1 MRNRYILLTDLF
13 GLVAATALASLLGM
27 EQRTDVALLW
37 KSALVYGAFLIPV
50 RVAAAQFFGLYASLW
65 QHASLNEL
73 ERIIKAWLW
82 SVPFSFVVGLSAL
95 QAVADLAPLPVAS
108 LVIDAMLALSVLAAP
123 RLGIRYLH
131 LGRRGAGNG
140 LRSRTLVVGA
150 GEVGQSVLRASLTAT
165 AKFEVVAFVDDAPN
179 KTGSLLNGVY
189 VYGRISDLPKIARE
203 LAVTEVVI
211 AMADAKGSLVRSI
224 VEMAASVGAT
234 TRTVPSLTDLVS
246 GRVQVSQLRPVEI
259 EDLLRR
265 EAISTDL
272 SGVRRVVSGQVVLV
286 TGAGGSIGSEICR
299 QVAVLEPS
307 LLVLLDH
314 SENQVF
320 EITNELRE
328 LFPQVSLVSIIADI
342 RNAERITGVFKQ
354 YQPHAVFHAA
364 AHKHVPL
371 MEENVIEAV
380 TNNVLGTRNVVD
392 AASEAGTLHFVL
404 ISTDKA
410 VRPTSIM
417 GATKRLAEVIV
428 RRAAER
434 TGRHYVA
441 VRFGNVLGSRGS
453 VVPTFLAQIKRG
465 GPVTVTH
472 PEMRRY
478 FMTIPEAVQLVLQAG
493 TLGDGG
499 ELFVLD
505 MGEPVRIAD
514 LARDLIR
521 LSGYEEGTD
530 IELRFTGLRPGEKL
544 YEEILFGHE
553 DVRET
558 AHPKIIRA
566 LAEVPDTSL
575 EARVDELV
583 RSAQV
588 QRIDGIRLRQMVV
601 ELVPD
606 FMVTPEAT
614 PANVVPISRK
624 RTVQPGS

>member
-1 MRNRYILLTDLF
+1 MRNRYILLTDVI
-13 GLVAATALASLLGM
+13 GLVLAITVAMLLGT
-27 EQRTDVALLW
+27 EQAPETSSVW
-37 KSALVYGAFLIPV
+37 MSALVYAAVLIPV
-50 RVAAAQFFGLYASLW
+50 RIGVAHLFGLYASLW

-73 ERIIKAWLW
+73 ERIVKAWLW
-82 SVPFSFVVGLSAL
+82 SVPFTLTVGLSAL
-95 QAVADLAPLPVAS
+95 PAIAGLTRLPVAS
-108 LVIDAMLALSVLAAP
+108 LVIDAMLALGVLAAP
-123 RLGIRYLH
+123 RLGIRYLN
-131 LGRRGAGNG
+131 LGRRGTKSGP
-140 LRSRTLVVGA
+140 RSRTLVVGA
-150 GEVGQSVLRASLTAT
+150 GEVGQSVLRASQAAA
-165 AKFEVVAFVDDAPN
+165 AKFEVIGFVDDAPQ

-189 VYGRISDLPKIARE
+189 VYGQISDLPKIARE
-203 LAVTEVVI
+203 LAVTDVVI
-211 AMADAKGSLVRSI
+211 AIANAKGTLVRSI

-234 TRTVPSLTDLVS
+234 TRTVPSLNDLVS

-265 EAISTDL
+265 DAISTDL
-272 SGVRRVVSGQVVLV
+272 SGVRSVVTGQVVLV

-299 QVAVLEPS
+299 QVAALEPS
-307 LLVLLDH
+307 LLVLIDH
-314 SENQVF
+314 SENQIF
-320 EITNELRE
+320 EISNELRE
-328 LFPQVSLVSIIADI
+328 LFPQIALASIIADI
-342 RNAERITGVFKQ
+342 RDADRITGVFQQ
-354 YQPHAVFHAA
+354 YRPHAVFHAA

-392 AASEAGTLHFVL
+392 AAAEASTSHFVL

-428 RRAAER
+428 RRAAAR
-434 TGRHYVA
+434 TGKHYVA

-453 VVPTFLAQIKRG
+453 VVPIFLAQIKRG

-478 FMTIPEAVQLVLQAG
+478 FMTIPEVVQLVLQAG
-493 TLGDGG
+493 ALGDGG

-544 YEEILFGHE
+544 YEEVLFGHE

-566 LAEVPDTSL
+566 LAEVPDTGL

-583 RSAQV
+583 RAAQV
-588 QRIDGIRLRQMVV
+588 QRMDASRLRRMVV

-606 FMVTPEAT
+606 FMVNPEAT
-614 PANVVPISRK
+614 RANVVPIEQK
-624 RTVQPGS
+624 RSGQRT